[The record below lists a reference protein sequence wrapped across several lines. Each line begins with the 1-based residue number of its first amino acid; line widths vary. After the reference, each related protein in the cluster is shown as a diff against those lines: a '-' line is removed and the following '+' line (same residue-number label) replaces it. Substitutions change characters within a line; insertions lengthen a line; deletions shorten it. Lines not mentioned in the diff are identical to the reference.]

1 MNHELP
7 HGLKI
12 TAVWLLAGLALFFG
26 VKAWQHHQQQT
37 RFSASGG
44 AIEIRRGA
52 DGHYHWPGTINGR
65 PVEFLI
71 DTGATGTAISIAL
84 ARELGLE
91 STGDVQS
98 MTAAGPARGEQV
110 RADVELRGGVR
121 AERLRIIA
129 LPGLGDRPL
138 LGMNVLGRLRWQ
150 QQDGVMRIEPGS
162 RPDQE
167 LQ

>member
-12 TAVWLLAGLALFFG
+12 TAVWLLLGLVLFLG
-26 VKAWQHHQQQT
+26 VKAWQHQQAQT
-37 RFSASGG
+37 RFSDAGG
-44 AIEIRRGA
+44 AIELRRGP

-65 PVEFLI
+65 PVQFVV
-71 DTGATGTAISIAL
+71 DTGATATAISSAL
-84 ARELGLE
+84 ARELGLK
-91 STGDVQS
+91 SDGPVQS
-98 MTAAGPARGEQV
+98 MTAAGVAMGEAV

-121 AERLRIIA
+121 AERLRIVA

-150 QQDGVMRIEPGS
+150 QHDGVLRIEPGQ
-162 RPDQE
+162 RAD
-167 LQ
+167 